1 MTKPKTYRVG
11 IVGSG
16 FGVKVHL
23 PAFAAHPRFE
33 VVALASPNRAA
44 EVAIERGIPHAFRSC
59 AEMLAGCELDAV
71 SIAAPPFTHYND
83 VLAASAARKHILCE
97 KPFALSVAQAEAM
110 RDAGRAAGTACGVA
124 HEFRW
129 VPERIAVKE
138 LIANGH
144 LDPLRQIEITQL
156 AGWLRASGD
165 RPRGWWF
172 ERERGG
178 GLAGALLSHIID
190 NATWLVGRPPVS
202 STGIIRTANEERTD
216 KDGSF
221 RSTVDDGAF
230 ALVDY
235 GRGVVGRLTCDATS
249 AVESF
254 TLSAHGETR
263 TAVASGPGMTELR
276 LFSVDA
282 DETSELQCKPS
293 EYAKF
298 ESINGNVPL
307 FMHLLD
313 AFLTQIETGASD
325 LPTFE
330 EAVHTQR
337 VLASIGYGS

>member
-1 MTKPKTYRVG
+1 MTKQKTYRVG

-33 VVALASPNRAA
+33 VVALASPNRAVDLA
-44 EVAIERGIPHAFRSC
+44 RERNVPHAFANC
-59 AEMLAGCELDAV
+59 AEMLAGCDLDAV
-71 SIAAPPFTHYND
+71 SIAGPPFTHHAD

-97 KPFALSVAQAEAM
+97 KPFALSVAQAEEM
-110 RDAGRAAGTACGVA
+110 RDAGKAAGTACGVA

-129 VPERIAVKE
+129 VPERVAVKE

-144 LDPLRQIEITQL
+144 LDPLREIEITQL

-172 ERERGG
+172 ERKRGG

-190 NATWLVGRPPVS
+190 NANWLAGRPPIE
-202 STGIIRTANEERTD
+202 STGIIRTANPERSD
-216 KDGSF
+216 KDGPF
-221 RSTVDDGAF
+221 QSTVDDGAF
-230 ALVDY
+230 ALLNY
-235 GRGVVGRLTCDATS
+235 GEGLIGRLACDATS

-254 TLSAHGETR
+254 TLSAHGENR

-282 DETSELQCKPS
+282 DETSELGCKPS
-293 EYAKF
+293 PYAKF

-313 AFLTQIETGASD
+313 AFVTQVETGTSD

>member
-1 MTKPKTYRVG
+1 MTKQKTYRVG

-23 PAFAAHPRFE
+23 PAFAAHSRFE
-33 VVALASPNRAA
+33 VVALASPNRAVDIA
-44 EVAIERGIPHAFRSC
+44 RERGIPHAFISC
-59 AEMLAGCELDAV
+59 ADMLAGCELDAV
-71 SIAAPPFTHYND
+71 SIAAPPFTHYDD

-97 KPFALSVAQAEAM
+97 KPFALTVAQAEAM
-110 RDAGRAAGTACGVA
+110 RDAGKAAGTACGVA

-129 VPERIAVKE
+129 IPERVAIKE
-138 LIANGH
+138 LIVNGH
-144 LDPLRQIEITQL
+144 LDPLREIEITQL

-172 ERERGG
+172 ERQRGG

-190 NATWLVGRPPVS
+190 SATWLAGRPPVS
-202 STGIIRTANEERTD
+202 STGFIRTANPRRTD
-216 KDGSF
+216 SDGSF
-221 RSTVDDGAF
+221 ESTVDDGAF

-235 GRGVVGRLTCDATS
+235 GQGVVGRLTCDATS

-254 TLSAHGETR
+254 TLSAHGENR
-263 TAVASGPGMTELR
+263 TAVASGAGMTELR

-293 EYAKF
+293 QYAKF
-298 ESINGNVPL
+298 ESINGNLPL

-313 AFLTQIETGASD
+313 AFVEHIETGRSD

>member
-1 MTKPKTYRVG
+1 MSKGKIYRVG
-11 IVGSG
+11 IAGSG
-16 FGVKVHL
+16 FGAKVHV

-44 EVAIERGIPHAFRSC
+44 EIAKERGIRHAFANC
-59 AEMLAGCELDAV
+59 AEMLAGCDLDAV
-71 SIAAPPFTHYND
+71 SIAAPPFTHYDD
-83 VLAASAARKHILCE
+83 VMAACAARKHILCE
-97 KPFALSVAQAEAM
+97 KPFALTVAQAESM
-110 RDAGRAAGTACGVA
+110 RDAGKAAGTACGVA

-138 LIANGH
+138 LIVNGH
-144 LDPLRQIEITQL
+144 LDPLREIEITQL
-156 AGWLRASGD
+156 AGWLRAGGD

-190 NATWLVGRPPVS
+190 NATWLVGRPPLR
-202 STGIIRTANEERTD
+202 STGMIRTANPERTD
-216 KDGSF
+216 KDGAF
-221 RSTVDDGAF
+221 TSTVDDGAF

-235 GRGVVGRLTCDATS
+235 GRGVVGRLSCDATA

-254 TLSAHGETR
+254 TLSAHGENR
-263 TAVASGPGMTELR
+263 TAVASGLNMTDLQ
-276 LFSVDA
+276 LFSVDD

-293 EYAKF
+293 PYAKF

-313 AFLTQIETGASD
+313 AFAEQIDTGNSD

-337 VLASIGYGS
+337 VLASIGYGG